1 MVASS
6 AFRELSAVLARLESS
21 GTEVRHAT
29 VDQRLSGTDDVT
41 AELSVAVPLASGL
54 ETGEAVSVTADGT
67 DVDDGRVA
75 VELTVTVS
83 PGGGAVAPP
92 TDEQRTDGTGPG
104 PESTRPAY
112 KRPDA
117 LRAAYERYDTF
128 PAMTDALDAD
138 VTSETVRRHM
148 IKHDI
153 HDPDDAAPRRA
164 MIEAGEDGRGRGSET
179 VGEDDDGVIGSD
191 AETASHADERTGAG
205 PGGGRS
211 ASASG
216 GPPTVEDTAARSAVT
231 DGGNAVVDGSGSH
244 AGSPVATTPV
254 GELLAEPSTRR
265 RDRSPAG
272 LALPDTLT
280 VAGLADA
287 INRSRTVHEVTHYTG
302 LTRETAERLL
312 RECGLVHLVSRS
324 LAAEQIAVSPDEL
337 ARRIDAAGE

>member
-6 AFRELSAVLARLESS
+6 AFKELSEVLARVESS
-21 GTEVRHAT
+21 GIELRHAT

-41 AELSVAVPLASGL
+41 AELSVGVPLASGL
-54 ETGEAVSVTADGT
+54 ETSGAVSVTADGT
-67 DVDDGRVA
+67 DLDGGRIAVD
-75 VELTVTVS
+75 LTVTVS
-83 PGGGAVAPP
+83 PDDGTVASSA
-92 TDEQRTDGTGPG
+92 DEQCEDSGPG
-104 PESTRPAY
+104 SDPTRPAY

-216 GPPTVEDTAARSAVT
+216 GPPTVEDMAARSAVT